1 MLTGKIEQ
9 EGRSSVIAVCAFEV
23 VYQEIPAD
31 NGFLLGREVG
41 DDVHFFFVLKVLVGF
56 FLPDT
61 EYPEVF
67 PAERR
72 QQEEIYHL
80 FLVLREFAFRRIN
93 VQNLFLS
100 PYHILFMPCSDEF
113 KYARRFKRLDWYITT
128 HRPDLSSGLY
138 DVDVFESR
146 DSLHEAKGGENRI
159 LERNYRI
166 TGNIEG
172 KQIIIV
178 DDVLT
183 SGQSM
188 ADYKEEI
195 ERCGGKVVA
204 AIFYGKTVTRPP
216 LLLIKAHVWGGC
228 IVNKIKELTK

>member
-1 MLTGKIEQ
+1 MHVPPEF
-9 EGRSSVIAVCAFEV
+9 GRCPLPHPVYAVQRRVQVC
-23 VYQEIPAD
+23 PAIQTAR
-31 NGFLLGREVG
+31 L
-41 DDVHFFFVLKVLVGF
+41 VHHN
-56 FLPDT
+56 P
-61 EYPEVF
+61 
-67 PAERR
+67 PA
-72 QQEEIYHL
+72 
-80 FLVLREFAFRRIN
+80 
-93 VQNLFLS
+93 
-100 PYHILFMPCSDEF
+100 
-113 KYARRFKRLDWYITT
+113 
-128 HRPDLSSGLY
+128 DLSSGLY

-204 AIFYGKTVTRPP
+204 AIFYGKP
-216 LLLIKAHVWGGC
+216 LPGRLC
-228 IVNKIKELTK
+228 F

>member
-1 MLTGKIEQ
+1 MAFLIHLIISTFNFGERVGHVLTGKIEQ

-80 FLVLREFAFRRIN
+80 FLVLREFAFGHID

-100 PYHILFMPCSDEF
+100 VCNGF
-113 KYARRFKRLDWYITT
+113 LDGYF
-128 HRPDLSSGLY
+128 L
-138 DVDVFESR
+138 
-146 DSLHEAKGGENRI
+146 
-159 LERNYRI
+159 
-166 TGNIEG
+166 
-172 KQIIIV
+172 
-178 DDVLT
+178 
-183 SGQSM
+183 
-188 ADYKEEI
+188 
-195 ERCGGKVVA
+195 
-204 AIFYGKTVTRPP
+204 VTFV
-216 LLLIKAHVWGGC
+216 LLLQFFHRGELFFGSHVRIGGSTCHITQRNFFLSDTNIKREFAR
-228 IVNKIKELTK
+228 VNSFMD